1 MQKSSGFLTR
11 NLQNSNKTIRREM
24 DIKKPVLYIDDAR
37 CRSSYSCVRVCPVN
51 AVEVRPHRD
60 HPLIHPER
68 CIGCGLC
75 YVSCSPKAIEF
86 RNSRDEVKSLLS
98 SGRKTAALIEP
109 SIASEFDDI
118 TDYRKFVA
126 MIRSLGF
133 DYVHEVSFGV
143 DLIASRYAELFSS
156 AEGKYYITANC
167 PAIVKLVEKAH
178 PELVPNLAPLVS
190 PMIATAMVVKGLYGD
205 DVAIVHIGPC
215 IDAKDEAKNFKDGKL
230 VESVITFIELRQL
243 FDEFKIQERLVK
255 MSEFDPP
262 YGYWGA
268 LYPVPAG
275 IIQAGGIKRDM
286 VSSRVITAS
295 GKEDVLEAINDF
307 DKYTDTIHHHF
318 NLFFCHGCLLGPGME
333 HHREKFRRR
342 ALVSRYAEKRI
353 ATLDTDLWQKNMD
366 KWLELDFSKNFTPDD
381 QRIPEPSAEAINEVL
396 KIIGKNNP
404 EEELNCGACGYISC
418 REFASTVAKGLAVPE
433 MCHTFNL
440 KNKQEYIETL
450 RQTNRKLAE
459 TKKALKESEELAQRE
474 KEVAQNTSDMMN
486 NMLEKLPTG
495 VVIVDNNLRIL
506 HSNRSFINIIGED
519 AKAIAEVIPG
529 LAGADLKTLIPF
541 NVYNMFTYVIKEDDP
556 VVSKDVHFEDKML
569 NISIFPIKK
578 NKMCGAVIRDL
589 YSPEVQG
596 EEVTNRVSEVIDKN
610 LEMVQKIG
618 FLLGEGASET
628 EQMLN
633 SIIESYKKRSTNT
646 NKP

>member
-1 MQKSSGFLTR
+1 MSA
-11 NLQNSNKTIRREM
+11 I
-24 DIKKPVLYIDDAR
+24 KPVLLINDEK
-37 CRSSYSCVRVCPVN
+37 CRNSYSCVRVCPVD
-51 AVEVRPHRD
+51 AIEVRANKD
-60 HPLIHPER
+60 HPAIVPER

-75 YVSCSPKAIEF
+75 FVSCSPRAIEF
-86 RNSRDEVKSLLS
+86 RDSIGHVKKVLS

-126 MIRSLGF
+126 MIRLLGF

-143 DLIASRYAELFSS
+143 DLIALKYAELFST
-156 AEGKYYITANC
+156 AEGKYFITANC
-167 PAIVKLVEKAH
+167 PSIVKLIEKFH
-178 PELVPNLAPLVS
+178 PELSPNLAPLVS
-190 PMIATAMVVKGLYGD
+190 PMIATAMVVKELYGN
-205 DVAIVHIGPC
+205 DVATVQIGPC
-215 IDAKDEAKNFKDGKL
+215 IDAKDEALMYKSGELIDGVL
-230 VESVITFIELRQL
+230 TFIELRKL
-243 FDEFKIQERLVK
+243 FDDSGIQERLVK
-255 MSEFDPP
+255 MSDFDPP
-262 YGYWGA
+262 FGYWGA
-268 LYPVPAG
+268 LYPLPAG
-275 IIQAGGIKRDM
+275 IIQAGGLKRDM

-295 GKEDVLEAINDF
+295 GKEDIIEAINDF
-307 DKYTDTIHHHF
+307 DKSIDTIHHHF

-333 HHREKFRRR
+333 HHRERFRRR
-342 ALVSRYAEKRI
+342 ALVSRYAEKRVG
-353 ATLDTDLWQKNMD
+353 TLDKAKWQKNMD
-366 KWLELDFSKNFTPDD
+366 KWSKLDFSRSFTPND
-381 QRIPEPSAEAINEVL
+381 QRIPEPPEEAVNEVL

-404 EEELNCGACGYISC
+404 DDELNCGACGYSSC
-418 REFASTVAKGLAVPE
+418 REFASTVAKGLAIPE

-440 KNKQEYIETL
+440 RNKQEYIETL
-450 RQTNRKLAE
+450 RQTNRKLAD
-459 TKKALKESEELAQRE
+459 TKKALKESEELARRE
-474 KEVAQNTSDMMN
+474 KDVAQSASDMMN

-495 VVIVDNNLRIL
+495 VVIVDNNLKIL
-506 HSNRSFINIIGED
+506 HSNHSFINIIGED
-519 AKAIAEVIPG
+519 ARAISDIIPG

-541 NVYNMFTYVIKEDDP
+541 NVYNMFTFVIKEDEP

-596 EEVTNRVSEVIDKN
+596 EEVINRVSEVIDKN

-633 SIIESYKKRSTNT
+633 SIVESYKKRSNHK
-646 NKP
+646 NNQ